1 MIDRICALYKKYRQP
16 ILYVFFGGGTTIVGV
31 GSFLLFH
38 SVLHIHELLANVYS
52 WVLAVA
58 FAYATS
64 RKWVFCSRTKG
75 QDFYK
80 ELIAFYAGRLVVL
93 GVEESMLLIFVTC
106 LAFPGT
112 AVKLSVQVLVMIGN
126 FVVSKFIVF
135 RKKKDAQ

>member
-1 MIDRICALYKKYRQP
+1 MIDRICAFYKKYRQP

-75 QDFYK
+75 REFRNELLVFYG
-80 ELIAFYAGRLVVL
+80 GRLLTLVL
-93 GVEESMLLIFVTC
+93 EEVILLAFVTW

-112 AVKLSVQVLVMIGN
+112 AVKLSAQVVVLVGN
-126 FVVSKFIVF
+126 FIISKFVVF
-135 RKKKDAQ
+135 RKKKDV